1 MDMYLTDG
9 KGTRLSFP
17 ILPDR
22 VSVKTGAISQSFQII
37 NIGEV
42 KIPRGTSLTGY
53 SWNGTFPSE
62 DAQAMVAGFGRQ
74 WHKPDTLVEQI
85 KRWLSGNE
93 TLRLLIT
100 ETSVN
105 ADVFVEQF
113 NYDYFGTG
121 HVSYTITLSVRPV
134 LTITTTPAPTKP
146 PQAVDTK
153 TYGIVKISSGKLKV
167 MKKASTSS
175 TVLDRYE
182 NGKRIEILGSTGNW
196 YITPHSKGTDGKGYV
211 YKSYVTLE
219 SAQGGGS
226 GGSGGSG
233 GGSGSGGSSGGKTGS
248 GSSISSTYKTKSGDS
263 IYSIA
268 KAYGVDWQDLWN
280 LNSNAIKKAGGSLS
294 NVPAGLSLQIPAK
307 KKSTTTSSSSS
318 LLQKVASAITTTVSK
333 AVSTF
338 AANVKSLVA
347 TAPTTK
353 KVTVTS
359 TAAKKTVT
367 ASTGGK
373 TSIFTLNQVK

>member
-22 VSVKTGAISQSFQII
+22 VSIKTGALSQNFQII
-37 NIGEV
+37 NVGEI
-42 KIPRGTSLTGY
+42 KIPRGKSLTGY
-53 SWNGTFPSE
+53 SWNGTFPAE
-62 DAQAMVAGFGRQ
+62 DAKAMVTSFGRQ
-74 WHKPDTLVEQI
+74 WQKPDTLVAQI
-85 KRWLSGNE
+85 QKWIDGNE

-113 NYDYFGTG
+113 NYEYFGTG
-121 HVSYTITLSVRPV
+121 HVSYTITLSTRQT

-146 PQAVDTK
+146 PQTVDKK

-167 MKKASTSS
+167 RKKASTSA
-175 TVLDRYE
+175 TVLDKYE

-219 SAQGGGS
+219 GSTSSGGSSGS
-226 GGSGGSG
+226 GGKSGSSG
-233 GGSGSGGSSGGKTGS
+233 EKTGSGGSS
-248 GSSISSTYKTKSGDS
+248 SSSSTYKTAKGDT

-268 KAYGVDWQDLWN
+268 KKYGVDWQDLWN

-294 NVPAGLSLQIPAK
+294 NVPSGISLQIPSK
-307 KKSTTTSSSSS
+307 KKTTTTSSSSS
-318 LLQKVASAITTTVSK
+318 LLQKAASAITTAVSK

-338 AANVKSLVA
+338 AANVKSLVS

-359 TAAKKTVT
+359 TAAKKTVA
-367 ASTGGK
+367 ASTGAK
-373 TSIFTLNQVK
+373 LSLSKLNLTK